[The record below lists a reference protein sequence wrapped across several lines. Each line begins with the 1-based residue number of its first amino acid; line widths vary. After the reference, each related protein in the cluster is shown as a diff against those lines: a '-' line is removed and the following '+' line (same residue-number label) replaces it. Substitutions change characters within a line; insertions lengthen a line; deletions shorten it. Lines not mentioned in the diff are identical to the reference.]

1 LVSVH
6 PHAFVFRRYT
16 AFRVTSTS
24 DKVQGSGG
32 NLYSV
37 SEGVDHILKVAI
49 CAPHGC
55 IELVFFVE
63 SVYTSVTIK

>member
-1 LVSVH
+1 
-6 PHAFVFRRYT
+6 
-16 AFRVTSTS
+16 
-24 DKVQGSGG
+24 VQGSGG